1 VLTVS
6 LEHGQLAKQ
15 ILESEN
21 WALLIDQ
28 IAKPDFVLQSLIV
41 ESLVRLWRI
50 WDRKAEHKVVAAKLQ
65 KALPGFIQ
73 KHWDSLVKAKRAFVE
88 TLRPVLNEFNA
99 TLRAS
104 DREAVLSLEVRNW
117 GEERGP
123 SVYAQPHYVCCGQVA
138 RVYRTGKD
146 ERELDGIQW
155 LDINARSMSI
165 FASKPYFCLVRITI
179 AKFPVY
185 SSISFEIN
193 QGPNEC
199 TTIGDIVIRAVSF
212 QHLLLS
218 SACIP
223 RHSIQGG
230 AKGGSGSACLYAET
244 GLHVG
249 EPSRFSGRAVRRAAT

>member
-1 VLTVS
+1 MLTVS

-123 SVYAQPHYVCCGQVA
+123 SVYTHNLITFAAARLHECIAQ
-138 RVYRTGKD
+138 
-146 ERELDGIQW
+146 
-155 LDINARSMSI
+155 
-165 FASKPYFCLVRITI
+165 
-179 AKFPVY
+179 AK
-185 SSISFEIN
+185 
-193 QGPNEC
+193 
-199 TTIGDIVIRAVSF
+199 T
-212 QHLLLS
+212 
-218 SACIP
+218 
-223 RHSIQGG
+223 
-230 AKGGSGSACLYAET
+230 SGSSMEFSGWTSMQGRCLYLPLNLTFVSSVSPLPNSLYTAQSASRSIRDQMSAR
-244 GLHVG
+244 
-249 EPSRFSGRAVRRAAT
+249 PSVIL